1 MGSLATPYISHALSR
16 LRTGVCL
23 CCWVVVLSLITQ
35 LLIWGVASFMDVR
48 FSVLQEHVEPAKVIS
63 AAAAER
69 EQPLGSPDAH
79 PLESPAEAKSDAGI
93 PSPNPNI
100 MATKYDR
107 IMTLASDLAM
117 SAGTIAMIL
126 ALPMLMVGVLL
137 ASGSA
142 TPGVD
147 KVVSAF
153 MWSLVVTMLV
163 LPIGQHIGLPWTHGG
178 LVSYHSMT
186 QAVDEQMADGRWGS
200 ATFYGRFC
208 VLPLTCLIGVAM
220 IALRF
225 SGGVQAGIIP
235 KEDMRLDPTLEREA
249 ANMKATSLIG
259 GRAGAALR
267 NLTPTAPLQPQ
278 SPMANAAQ
286 PAPSLTAVTAN
297 GQGEIKPGM
306 LQAVAGEAPRRLI

>member
-1 MGSLATPYISHALSR
+1 MEPVRDLSAEDGDRSLVR
-16 LRTGVCL
+16 
-23 CCWVVVLSLITQ
+23 WMLSLTPSER
-35 LLIWGVASFMDVR
+35 LD
-48 FSVLQEHVEPAKVIS
+48 VLQEHVEPAKVIS

-107 IMTLASDLAM
+107 IMTLASNLAM

-163 LPIGQHIGLPWTHGG
+163 YP
-178 LVSYHSMT
+178 
-186 QAVDEQMADGRWGS
+186 
-200 ATFYGRFC
+200 
-208 VLPLTCLIGVAM
+208 
-220 IALRF
+220 
-225 SGGVQAGIIP
+225 P
-235 KEDMRLDPTLEREA
+235 KP
-249 ANMKATSLIG
+249 
-259 GRAGAALR
+259 
-267 NLTPTAPLQPQ
+267 
-278 SPMANAAQ
+278 
-286 PAPSLTAVTAN
+286 
-297 GQGEIKPGM
+297 
-306 LQAVAGEAPRRLI
+306 